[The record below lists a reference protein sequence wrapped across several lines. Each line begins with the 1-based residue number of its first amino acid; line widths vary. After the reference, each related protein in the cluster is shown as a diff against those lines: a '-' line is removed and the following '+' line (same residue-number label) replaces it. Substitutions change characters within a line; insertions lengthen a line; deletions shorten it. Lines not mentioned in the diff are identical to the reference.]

1 MHNLLF
7 FINQYRLSI
16 LWFCLLVL
24 TFFIYLPSN
33 NSLLIDDGIAGL
45 VDFEKQGYSGFIN
58 SFNFPSL
65 YYTHDMAMLLI
76 YAIVGKSSF
85 GWFVVMISMHFINA
99 SLAYILFKSLYT
111 AFSIKYAKHIALAGA
126 ALFLLSPYQ
135 TENVLWA
142 ATIHYSIALSILLAS
157 CIILVRQL
165 SKNALSIGTIASISA
180 LHVAAVTSLEIA
192 LVFPA
197 IYFLIALFIIRTG
210 KSTVSIWQ
218 LAVKLLLPLSLIT
231 ALYFALT
238 AMLKGM
244 LIPHYGNEHVAN
256 LSYANYII
264 NTAKHT
270 VKLLS
275 YIHFD
280 SYHWREIVYTFC
292 ERWKVISVLLG
303 VTILLGAAVAYYK
316 TQKQGLLLYCLL
328 LLCAGIVL
336 FPVLNMY
343 FMYLFTPENDRLSY
357 FYSLFLYQLLALVF
371 IGVSLRWGLG
381 ALVLFGFAGIFFL
394 THTVSKW
401 HGAGT
406 VHAKLINSF
415 AWADS
420 PKVFVL
426 NQPNNYKGVYEFRT
440 NRRLS
445 RALFFYKGIEIG
457 DSITHV
463 LSSAQVSLHDSTT
476 VIIVNDS
483 TLQVDFI
490 TNGGWLMHERVGA
503 SNYSTHEYSVTVD
516 PWKPSYQVTFH
527 NKRKDAVYI
536 YAADNAFKKLE
547 GF

>member
-1 MHNLLF
+1 MHNLF
-7 FINQYRLSI
+7 FFLHQYRLSLI
-16 LWFCLLVL
+16 WLCLLVL

-65 YYTHDMAMLLI
+65 YYMHDIAMLLI

-85 GWFVVMISMHFINA
+85 GWFMIMIFMHFINA

-142 ATIHYSIALSILLAS
+142 ATIHYSIALTFLLVS
-157 CIILVRQL
+157 GLIILRQL
-165 SKNALSIGTIASISA
+165 NNNKLTFCSVLLISLLHIAAI
-180 LHVAAVTSLEIA
+180 TSLEIA

-197 IYFLIALFIIRTG
+197 IYFVIAVFVLRIG
-210 KSTVSIWQ
+210 KNVITIWQ
-218 LAVKLLLPLSLIT
+218 FCLKILLPLTLIT
-231 ALYFALT
+231 ILYFAFT
-238 AMLKGM
+238 AVLKGM
-244 LIPHYGNEHVAN
+244 LIPHYGSEHIAN

-270 VKLLS
+270 LKLFS
-275 YIHFD
+275 YAHFAN
-280 SYHWREIVYTFC
+280 YQWREIAYTFC
-292 ERWKVISVLLG
+292 ERWKVISLLLFLLATVGG
-303 VTILLGAAVAYYK
+303 VTVYYRFK
-316 TQKQGLLLYCLL
+316 KNGIALYVLL
-328 LLCAGIVL
+328 LLCAFILL

-357 FYSLFLYQLLALVF
+357 FYSLFLYQLLAIVF
-371 IGVSLRWGLG
+371 ISASWRWGIGIIL
-381 ALVLFGFAGIFFL
+381 LFGCVGIFFL
-394 THTVSKW
+394 IQTVNKW
-401 HGAGT
+401 HEAGA
-406 VHAKLINSF
+406 VHTNLINSF
-415 AWADS
+415 AWGNQ
-420 PKVFVL
+420 PKVYVL

-445 RALFFYKGIEIG
+445 RALFFFKGIEIG

-463 LSSAQVSLHDSTT
+463 LSSAQANLHDSTL
-476 VIIVNDS
+476 VSILNDS

-490 TNGGWLMHERVGA
+490 SNGGWLMHERVGA
-503 SNYSTHEYSVTVD
+503 SNYSTPEYSVTVD
-516 PWKPSYQVTFH
+516 PWKPSYQVVFH
-527 NKRKDAVYI
+527 NKRKDAAYI
-536 YAADNAFKKLE
+536 YATDNVFKKLE